1 MNDLVLA
8 NRCKNWG
15 YQLNIPHS
23 VFCFA
28 IFELWTQKKIKLG
41 DCSLTA
47 CVSFQFQK
55 RSGKNKTFKI
65 FYICY
70 QELSAIDKYI
80 YLIPIESTFT
90 GIYRLCAVIVYNKSY
105 IDYYGLDYC
114 FINLEFRY
122 RLTFHISKY
131 DSWKCLRLSTHFSVT
146 CVKNASIGQNRC
158 QDFEEFEFNCLSYWE
173 NQIVSKSACFDLLIT
188 KLMLNNADCL
198 CWIKLDKMA
207 SWFIAILNG

>member
-28 IFELWTQKKIKLG
+28 IFELWTQKIKLR
-41 DCSLTA
+41 DCFLTA
-47 CVSFQFQK
+47 CVSFQFYK
-55 RSGKNKTFKI
+55 RSGENKTFKI
-65 FYICY
+65 
-70 QELSAIDKYI
+70 
-80 YLIPIESTFT
+80 YLIIAIRNYQRLISKYLRPIESTFT
-90 GIYRLCAVIVYNKSY
+90 SIYRLCPVFIYNKSY

-131 DSWKCLRLSTHFSVT
+131 DS
-146 CVKNASIGQNRC
+146 
-158 QDFEEFEFNCLSYWE
+158 
-173 NQIVSKSACFDLLIT
+173 
-188 KLMLNNADCL
+188 
-198 CWIKLDKMA
+198 
-207 SWFIAILNG
+207 